1 MKGKMGTF
9 STHQFTGQLSE
20 AFHEQLEDL
29 GARGTVDL
37 NDFVR

>member
-9 STHQFTGQLSE
+9 GTHQFTGQLSE